1 MRPLAAIAT
10 ISVISGIAIGI
21 AVTRTRPGEAS
32 REDSRRVDGRIPSN
46 PTGGPLWDSA
56 ESSWERGDL
65 PKAESLFARGEADH
79 PGDAAWPQAL
89 AECLAGQGRHE
100 AALQAI
106 ERCRAI
112 APLSAEASSRRRLS
126 RLALG
131 FEKAGTGDPWTARQ
145 MADAILQETPSDSMA
160 LLLQGY
166 GWAMEGAIPNAER
179 VLQALV
185 AAHPGAKEAYPLLV
199 QCAFRRG
206 DAAEARRWVDA
217 LARFDPG
224 FDGLPLLR
232 EQLANLES
240 GRGAFS
246 SRLRVICDGNCPLG
260 LEREILDAGERA
272 WTRLSHDLGRAPT
285 SPVSIRIVDG
295 ASMPTEWAAAVFDGQ
310 VRLPLDAA
318 LQSDRRD
325 AILTHELAHAFL
337 VDLSGGRIPLWL
349 NEGLAQWL
357 EGRRPSSRPEA
368 RGASW
373 LDELP
378 TRKEFMDLSA
388 EDADLAYSYSL
399 SVTDELMSLHGS
411 TTVVRYLELLAGGV
425 PDEPAFERTFGRT
438 YRNLSERIR
447 SRM

>member
-1 MRPLAAIAT
+1 
-10 ISVISGIAIGI
+10 
-21 AVTRTRPGEAS
+21 
-32 REDSRRVDGRIPSN
+32 
-46 PTGGPLWDSA
+46 
-56 ESSWERGDL
+56 
-65 PKAESLFARGEADH
+65 
-79 PGDAAWPQAL
+79 
-89 AECLAGQGRHE
+89 
-100 AALQAI
+100 
-106 ERCRAI
+106 
-112 APLSAEASSRRRLS
+112 
-126 RLALG
+126 
-131 FEKAGTGDPWTARQ
+131 
-145 MADAILQETPSDSMA
+145 
-160 LLLQGY
+160 
-166 GWAMEGAIPNAER
+166 
-179 VLQALV
+179 
-185 AAHPGAKEAYPLLV
+185 
-199 QCAFRRG
+199 
-206 DAAEARRWVDA
+206 
-217 LARFDPG
+217 
-224 FDGLPLLR
+224 
-232 EQLANLES
+232 
-240 GRGAFS
+240 
-246 SRLRVICDGNCPLG
+246 
-260 LEREILDAGERA
+260 
-272 WTRLSHDLGRAPT
+272 
-285 SPVSIRIVDG
+285 
-295 ASMPTEWAAAVFDGQ
+295 MPTEWAAAVFDGQ